1 MVRIGVDFGGTK
13 IEAAALDRDGRF
25 LARVRAATPR
35 DYLASLAV
43 IGDLV
48 AQAEREAGVAAGSQ
62 RFVGVATPGS
72 ISPKT
77 GVIRN
82 ANSVWLNDKPFRED
96 VSAKL
101 GAPVRMINDANC
113 LALSEASDGAAAG
126 APVVFAA
133 ILGTGCGGG
142 LAVNGRVLE
151 GANAIA
157 GEWGHTPLPW
167 PRADE
172 FPAPLCWCG
181 RQGCLELYISGTGF
195 EADYRRTTGRTLAG
209 ADIAAAARQGD
220 ATSAAALARYLDR
233 LGRGLAM
240 ICNVIDPD
248 VIVLGGGMSNVLEL
262 YPRVPDEI
270 SRWIFSDVCLTRVV
284 PAKFGDSSGV
294 RGAAMLWPV
303 TSEQ

>member
-13 IEAAALDRDGRF
+13 IEVAALDRDGRF
-25 LARVRAATPR
+25 RARVRAPTPR
-35 DYLASLAV
+35 DYAASLAV

-48 AQAEREAGVAAGSQ
+48 AQAEREAGVPEGSK
-62 RFVGVATPGS
+62 RLIGVATPGS

-77 GVIRN
+77 RLIRN

-113 LALSEASDGAAAG
+113 LALSEATDGAAAG
-126 APVVFAA
+126 AAVVFAA

-142 LAVNGRVLE
+142 VAVDGRVLE
-151 GANAIA
+151 GANAVA

-167 PRADE
+167 PTAEE
-172 FPAPLCWCG
+172 FPAPPCWCG
-181 RQGCLELYISGTGF
+181 RHGCLELYISGTGF
-195 EADYRRTTGRTLAG
+195 EADYRRVTGRTLEG

-220 ATSAAALARYLDR
+220 GEAAAALARYLDR
-233 LGRGLAM
+233 LGRGLAV

-248 VIVLGGGMSNVLEL
+248 VIVLGCGMSNMPEL
-262 YPRVPDEI
+262 YARLPDEI
-270 SRWIFSDVCLTRVV
+270 ARWIFSDICSTRIV
-284 PAKFGDSSGV
+284 PAQYGDSSGV
-294 RGAAMLWPV
+294 RGAAMLWRV
-303 TSEQ
+303 EEL

>member
-1 MVRIGVDFGGTK
+1 MVVRIGVDFGGTK
-13 IEAAALDRDGRF
+13 IEAAALDADGRF
-25 LARVRAATPR
+25 LARVRAPTPR
-35 DYLASLAV
+35 DYQASLAV

-48 AQAEREAGVAAGSQ
+48 AQAEREAGVPKGSK
-62 RFVGVATPGS
+62 RLIGFATPGS

-113 LALSEASDGAAAG
+113 LALSEARDGAAAG
-126 APVVFAA
+126 ASVVFAA

-142 LAVNGRVLE
+142 LAVDGRVLE

-167 PRADE
+167 PQADE
-172 FPAPLCWCG
+172 FPAPVCWCG
-181 RQGCLELYISGTGF
+181 RHGCLELYISGTGF
-195 EADYRRTTGRTLAG
+195 EADHRRATGLTLVG
-209 ADIAAAARQGD
+209 ADIAAAARAG
-220 ATSAAALARYLDR
+220 AAPAAAALARYLDR

-248 VIVLGGGMSNVLEL
+248 VIVLGGGMSNVPEL
-262 YPRVPDEI
+262 YARLPEQI
-270 SRWIFSDVCLTRVV
+270 ARWIFSDVCLTRIV

-294 RGAAMLWPV
+294 RGAAMLWDP
-303 TSEQ
+303 